1 MRDEGKKDIRQGK
14 VNILIPMII
23 IFFLMVGMVLYTSNV
38 IRRVAVANVHEVG
51 EDRISNVTGDLE
63 SYLDTTLNTVWITAD
78 AVDFMVRNGRSVDEI
93 LEYIVEESERQKDH
107 FDENYSG
114 LYGYVKGEYLDGLG
128 WVPPEGYDPTQRD
141 WYIAALK
148 ANGDSTIVAPY
159 LDAQTGNIIISI
171 CRMLSSGTDVVS
183 LDVAMNHIQ
192 DIVVNL
198 KIMEKGYGFVVAQD
212 GMIVAHQDDSLK
224 GSYLN
229 ETDSQRAL
237 LEKIQEVRD
246 GHFEIDDH
254 GQRNT
259 VFVHQIL
266 GQWYSVII
274 VSNGELYAE
283 VNQQLTVNVLIS
295 VVIFLLIGFFY
306 MIGRRNEQ
314 NYSRKIEEMRT
325 EEQRQA
331 YEARALKLEKEA
343 ADRSNQA
350 KSDFLAEMSHEIR
363 TPINAVLG
371 MNEIILRETQ
381 NARDTIPP
389 EMVSVRNS
397 VRQIRICSHN
407 IENAGSS
414 LLSIINDILD
424 LSKIESGKMEITE
437 GEYWLRDLLDGL
449 SSMFF
454 FRASEKGLQFIVN
467 VDEKLPNHL
476 YGDKVRVRQI
486 FTNLLTNAV
495 KYTNEGQVCLDVR
508 GEILESEDAESILRL
523 MVTVRDTGIGIREE
537 DIDKLFT
544 KFQRVDLKTNSTVEG
559 TGLGLAITHSLLTMM
574 GGSIR
579 VESEYGAGS
588 AFIITLPQ
596 KIVSMESIGSVK
608 TSFERDTQ
616 DSVAYREL
624 FHAPDARILIV
635 DDTRMNLTV
644 VTGLLKNTWIQVDT
658 AISGRRAIE
667 LAGSNAYDLILM
679 DQRMP
684 EMDGTEAMR
693 LIQAQENGLNR
704 DTPVICLTAD
714 AIIGARER
722 YLAEGFRDYL
732 PKPIDSRN
740 LEQMLLKYLPPEKV
754 IHVQQR
760 GSKVSHP
767 GKAPRE
773 DEEENRYDSLKA
785 SGINPAAGLRFAQN
799 DETLYGVLLN
809 EYANTA
815 EEKLPEIQRYFDAQD
830 WKNYAILVHAL
841 KSTSRTI
848 GAESLADLAEDIE
861 HAAKTGDV
869 NLIGKAHP
877 RMIKLYEETVSS
889 IREIISPAGEP
900 GEDDEIMEFIP

>member
-1 MRDEGKKDIRQGK
+1 MGKAVKNPGRKI
-14 VNILIPMII
+14 NLLIPMIVI
-23 IFFLMVGMVLYTSNV
+23 VCLMTVMVFYTSRV
-38 IRRVAVANVHEVG
+38 IQDVAVANVHEVG
-51 EDRISNVTGDLE
+51 EDRISGVTAQLE
-63 SYLDTTLNTVWITAD
+63 SYLETTKSVMWVNADT
-78 AVDFMVRNGRSVDEI
+78 VDHMSRNGATAEEI
-93 LEYIVEESERQKDH
+93 LQYITEESEKQEKH

-114 LYGYVKGEYLDGLG
+114 IYGYVMGEYLDGVG
-128 WVPPEGYDPTQRD
+128 WVPPEGYDPTARD
-141 WYIAALK
+141 WYRAAIE
-148 ANGDSTIVAPY
+148 ADGEPVIVSPY
-159 LDAQTGNIIISI
+159 VDAQTGGVIISI
-171 CRMLSSGTDVVS
+171 SRMLSNGTDVLS
-183 LDVAMNHIQ
+183 LDVTMDHIQ
-192 DIVVNL
+192 DIVSDLRV
-198 KIMEKGYGFVVAQD
+198 KDKGYGFVVNRDA
-212 GMIVAHQDDSLK
+212 MVIAHQDESRK

-229 ETDSQRAL
+229 ETNSQRAL
-237 LEKIQEVRD
+237 MSKILEVQD
-246 GHFEIDDH
+246 GSFEITDD
-254 GQRNT
+254 GRTST

-266 GQWYSVII
+266 GQWYAVIV

-283 VNQQLTVNVLIS
+283 VWQQLGVNILIC
-295 VVIFLLIGFFY
+295 VIIFALIAFFY
-306 MIGRRNEQ
+306 RLGHKREQ
-314 NYSRKIEEMRT
+314 EYSRRIEEMRA
-325 EEQRQA
+325 EEQKQA
-331 YEARALKLEKEA
+331 FEARALKLEKEA

-389 EMVSVRNS
+389 EMIAVRNS
-397 VRQIRICSHN
+397 VRQIRLCSHN

-437 GEYWLRDLLDGL
+437 GEYWLRDLLDEL

-454 FRASEKGLQFIVN
+454 FRTGEKGLQFIVN
-467 VDEKLPNHL
+467 VDETLPNHL

-486 FTNLLTNAV
+486 LTNLLTNAV
-495 KYTNEGQVCLDVR
+495 KYTNEGEVCLDVR
-508 GEILESEDAESILRL
+508 GEIAEAEDAGSVLRL
-523 MVTVRDTGIGIREE
+523 MVTVRDTGIGIRKE
-537 DIDKLFT
+537 DIDKLFV

-559 TGLGLAITHSLLTMM
+559 TGLGLAITHSLLNMM

-588 AFIITLPQ
+588 SFSITLPQ
-596 KIVSMESIGSVK
+596 KIVSMEPIGSIK

-616 DSVAYREL
+616 DIGAYREL

-658 AISGRRAIE
+658 AISGSRAIE
-667 LAGSNAYDLILM
+667 LAGINAYDLILM

-722 YLAEGFRDYL
+722 YLAEGFSDYL
-732 PKPIDSRN
+732 AKPIDSRN
-740 LEQMLLKYLPPEKV
+740 LEQTLLKYLPPEKV
-754 IHVQQR
+754 IHVQQPENR
-760 GSKVSHP
+760 AARREE
-767 GKAPRE
+767 APRDGEE
-773 DEEENRYDSLKA
+773 DRYASLRA

-799 DETLYGVLLN
+799 DEGLYGVLLN

-815 EEKLPEIQRYFDAQD
+815 KEKTPEIQRYFDAQD

-869 NLIGKAHP
+869 NLILKAHP
-877 RMIKLYEETVSS
+877 RMMKLYEETVSS
-889 IREIISPAGEP
+889 LRDIIPPAEDS
-900 GEDDEIMEFIP
+900 GEDDGIMEFIP